1 MLTAKDIMTAPPITL
16 APDTDIVAAGRLLLE
31 KKINGMPVVDE
42 DGTLVGVICQSD
54 LVAQQKKLTMP
65 SVFTLLDGMI
75 PLSSQADME
84 KEIRKMSAVD
94 VSQAMTT
101 PPVSV
106 GLTTPLDEVASMMV
120 DRKLYTLPVVD
131 GGKVVGVIGKEDI
144 LKTLVRD

>member
-1 MLTAKDIMTAPPITL
+1 MLTAKDIMTAPAITL
-16 APDTDIVAAGRLLLE
+16 TPDTDIIAAGRLLLE
-31 KKINGMPVVDE
+31 KKINGMPVVDH

-54 LVAQQKKLTMP
+54 LVAQQKKLTVP

-106 GLTTPLDEVASMMV
+106 APGTPIDEVASMMV